1 MSWFTSTL
9 SSSIGKKLIMSL
21 AGLFLLTFLLVH
33 LGVNLLVLLENN
45 MYFNKAA
52 HFMGTNILIK
62 VFEIILFGGF
72 IIHIIYA
79 FILQIQNWMARPV
92 RYKIEN
98 LTNQTSF
105 FSKYMIHTA
114 IIIGVF
120 LVVHL
125 VDFYVRAKFLGQI
138 TDVHYSGK
146 AYHDMASLVEQ
157 KFQIGGFVVFYIAA
171 FLFLAFHLNHGF
183 QSAFQTLG
191 INHKKYTPFIKAL
204 GVLYSILVPL
214 GFTIIPLVIY
224 FGK

>member
-9 SSSIGKKLIMSL
+9 TSSIGKKLIMSL
-21 AGLFLLTFLLVH
+21 AGLFLISFLLVH
-33 LGVNLLVLLENN
+33 LGINLLVLLEDN

-62 VFEIILFGGF
+62 IFEFVLFGGF
-72 IIHIIYA
+72 IIHVIYA
-79 FILQIQNWMARPV
+79 LILQVQNWLARPV
-92 RYKIEN
+92 RYKVEN

-120 LVVHL
+120 LAIHL
-125 VDFYVRAKFLGQI
+125 ADFYIKAKFLGEI
-138 TDVHYSGK
+138 GDVFYGGK
-146 AYHDMASLVEQ
+146 EYHDMAALIEA
-157 KFQIGGFVVFYIAA
+157 KFLLGGFVIFYIIAL
-171 FLFLAFHLNHGF
+171 LFLAFHLNHGF

-191 INHKKYTPFIKAL
+191 IEHKKYTPFIKLL

-214 GFTIIPLVIY
+214 GYAIIPLIIY